1 MGHRGFIF
9 HLPGFDSCGEK
20 GKVGS
25 ELMCLFVEKL
35 LSFKKSMRPR
45 AKRSL
50 KEPSRDALRKRLNFH
65 SSSFKDIFYLFDA
78 SSISD
83 YKCSMHFPVVH
94 TVFVEKAEISCH
106 RTYLEILNLRLF
118 WTMPLNIFLN
128 SQRISKNARKCFVL
142 Q

>member
-1 MGHRGFIF
+1 
-9 HLPGFDSCGEK
+9 
-20 GKVGS
+20 
-25 ELMCLFVEKL
+25 
-35 LSFKKSMRPR
+35 MRPR

-50 KEPSRDALRKRLNFH
+50 KEPSRDALRKQLNFH
-65 SSSFKDIFYLFDA
+65 SSFFKDIFYLFDA
-78 SSISD
+78 SSVSD
-83 YKCSMHFPVVH
+83 YKCSMHFHVVH

-118 WTMPLNIFLN
+118 SSTMPLNMFLN